1 LIIPQEGSQV
11 LVASENGY
19 GKRTA
24 IEDFPVYGRGGQ
36 GVIGIQAS
44 DRNGQIVGAV
54 QVTENEEMMLIS
66 NQGTLVRSKVSE
78 VSILGRN
85 TQGVRLIRLRNEEL
99 LTGLE
104 RVDEPEEIEFDEL
117 LDESSDAPAVD
128 APPADSTD
136 NQE

>member
-1 LIIPQEGSQV
+1 V

-117 LDESSDAPAVD
+117 LDESSDAPGVD

>member
-1 LIIPQEGSQV
+1 V